1 MITLNALHAD
11 WLTTAATPTARRL
24 WRTWTTDHP
33 GLAEHA
39 GPVEAIAST
48 TEKTIDPAPVLNA
61 FIELS
66 ADHTLARYGIVDA
79 FIPWMGRHLATHV
92 VPSRE
97 RADQLSVL
105 ITGFL
110 EAAVEL
116 APHGPLTWPSTAIIH
131 AAEGTIRHYYRRL
144 GTIPEPLGDP
154 TDIDRTRLPIITMR
168 PSTHRLTG
176 DELVIAGLTTA
187 VTDRTIT
194 LEEANLV
201 AGVLHGRTAKDQA
214 PGMYIAKRTAQK
226 RVRRIVL
233 KLADQAAA

>member
-1 MITLNALHAD
+1 MITLTALHTD
-11 WLTTAATPTARRL
+11 WLTTASTPSARRL
-24 WRTWTTDHP
+24 WRTWTTQHP
-33 GLAEHA
+33 ALVAHA

-48 TEKTIDPAPVLNA
+48 AEKTIDPAPVLNA
-61 FIELS
+61 FLALS
-66 ADHTLARYGIVDA
+66 AEHNLARYGIVDA

-97 RADQLSVL
+97 RSDQIASL

-116 APHGPLTWPSTAIIH
+116 APHAPHTWPSTAIVH
-131 AAEGTIRHYYRRL
+131 AAEGPIRHYYRRL
-144 GTIPEPLGDP
+144 ATIPKPLGDP
-154 TDIDRTRLPIITMR
+154 TDIDRTTLPIVTMR

-187 VTDRTIT
+187 VTEHTIT

-233 KLADQAAA
+233 KLADQTAA